1 MIPSPSQSLLEF
13 GPLTIHFYA
22 LCIIAGVASA
32 IFIGNRRYLKS
43 GGASGVVGD
52 VAIYA
57 VPAGIIG
64 GRLYHVATSPQLYFG
79 EGGRPIE
86 ALYIWKGGLGIWGA
100 ISLGTLVAFL
110 AYRRMKNN
118 RGLSFSVFADALAP
132 GLLVAQA
139 IGRIGNWFNIELFGR
154 PLDTFWALQV
164 PLRYRPSGY
173 SQFETFHPT
182 FLYESLWC
190 LGAALLLI
198 KWKAL
203 KNLRSGSIF
212 LSYIS
217 LYSLGRLWIESLR
230 IDDANLILG
239 LRLNIWT
246 SFALIA
252 VSIAILLKR
261 NRQSHLRTKQNI
273 EPLER

>member
-22 LCIIAGVASA
+22 LCIIAGVAAA
-32 IFIGNRRYLKS
+32 IFIGNRRYIKS
-43 GGASGVVGD
+43 GGVPGVVGD

-79 EGGRPIE
+79 DGGRPIE
-86 ALYIWKGGLGIWGA
+86 ALFIWKGGLGIWGA
-100 ISLGTLVAFL
+100 ISLGTVVAFL
-110 AYRRMKNN
+110 LYRRTKNN

-154 PLDTFWALQV
+154 PLDAFWSLQV

-190 LGAALLLI
+190 LGAALVLI

-203 KNLRSGSIF
+203 KNLQSGSIF
-212 LSYIS
+212 LSYIA

-246 SFALIA
+246 SLALIA
-252 VSIAILLKR
+252 VSTALLLKR
-261 NRQSHLRTKQNI
+261 NLQRHSRTKHNI
-273 EPLER
+273 